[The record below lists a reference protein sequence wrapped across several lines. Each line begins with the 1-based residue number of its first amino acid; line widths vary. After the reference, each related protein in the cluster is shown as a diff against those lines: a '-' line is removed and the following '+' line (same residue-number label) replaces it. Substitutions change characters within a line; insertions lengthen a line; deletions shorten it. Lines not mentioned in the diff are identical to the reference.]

1 MRFCCQDP
9 KNVLDISAIASTI
22 QPLQQFAQSKEVSLY
37 LVGGSVRDLLL
48 ARPTTD
54 LDFALAENAITI
66 AQDFAR
72 TIDATCIQ
80 LETDPP
86 TARIISGR
94 STPPQ
99 IYDLA
104 QFRGQ
109 DLEADLRLRDLTINA
124 MAYNLD
130 RQNLIDP
137 CGGQQDLAAKIL
149 RFPARQVVVDDPLR
163 MLRLFRFAAQ
173 LEFQIDPASLSLVS
187 QLSDT
192 LSLSATERIRDEF
205 LKMMTVNQ
213 SVPILEI
220 MQNIGLLQQILKTD
234 FEVAKKKISF
244 FEQQPVPDQLDQ
256 YLQQAEGLSVEDYL
270 THEVVAGLNR
280 STLIKLSLLSP
291 AEDWKRLLLGR
302 KAEQLLSNWKL
313 GFQQFPSLDQDPTP
327 LLRTLRCE
335 WIGVITQYFA
345 TVQAEAEREASTSIT
360 DFEQI
365 ALSIGVCYYEKVLP
379 ILKRGSLLTGK
390 SLIQIFRISE
400 GPQIGRILTY
410 LDHLQFAGLIRT
422 QDEAC
427 QAVSKYLSQQSSI
440 QNGNRDQ

>member
-1 MRFCCQDP
+1 
-9 KNVLDISAIASTI
+9 
-22 QPLQQFAQSKEVSLY
+22 
-37 LVGGSVRDLLL
+37 
-48 ARPTTD
+48 
-54 LDFALAENAITI
+54 
-66 AQDFAR
+66 
-72 TIDATCIQ
+72 
-80 LETDPP
+80 
-86 TARIISGR
+86 
-94 STPPQ
+94 
-99 IYDLA
+99 
-104 QFRGQ
+104 
-109 DLEADLRLRDLTINA
+109 LTINA

-137 CGGQQDLAAKIL
+137 CGGQQDLATKIL
-149 RFPARQVVVDDPLR
+149 RFPARQVVIDDPLR

-187 QLSDT
+187 QLADT
-192 LSLSATERIRDEF
+192 LSQSATERIRDEF

-213 SVPILEI
+213 SVPILET
-220 MQNIGLLQQILKTD
+220 MQDIGLLQQILKSD

-244 FEQQPVPDQLDQ
+244 FEQQPVPDQLNQ
-256 YLQQAEGLSVEDYL
+256 YLQQAEELSVEDYL
-270 THEVVAGLNR
+270 IHEVVAGLNR

-327 LLRTLRCE
+327 FLRTLRRE
-335 WIGVITQYFA
+335 WIGVIVQYFA
-345 TVQAEAEREASTSIT
+345 TVQAQAKREASTSIT

-390 SLIQIFRISE
+390 ALIQIFKISE

-410 LDHLQFAGLIRT
+410 LDDLQFAGLIRT

-427 QAVSKYLSQQSSI
+427 QAVSKYLNQ
-440 QNGNRDQ
+440 